1 MSVDRIQR
9 IKSILSDVG
18 KGFKADYS
26 IGRDDATKMHYRTR
40 DLQGL
45 QEEGPRFSN
54 MMDTHMGINRLREL
68 TGRISPEKQQALREA
83 DMDLRESTAHKTGQM
98 LGSAAADLTQDTSR
112 SIYWL
117 LNALQATGDV
127 IQDQTLAKVVPDLY
141 GKRNIVSERSFIK
154 ETGKPKIPKNL
165 NRQDNAE
172 EIIDRKMGKMIDG
185 KLQPARGYSFEKGTG
200 NLQQRN
206 YSPGMTAALSIPT
219 GIAINNALGL
229 LTPGGGMEGYK
240 AAVPSDEDP
249 TKTENVVAEV
259 GLKYLL
265 GQTGGLLP
273 YDEFKKVRPD
283 VSKDEYGKYQAF
295 KYDKGIDLNP
305 LDGDLNLAGALKY
318 TNEGIHGP
326 EVQMLGRSLPVTTGV
341 VPFLGAL
348 AGTAI
353 GAKVGHSNGRYKG
366 AIGGLVGGLGG
377 LAVGSVGGNIIEN
390 ERRRRNA
397 VENQL
402 DGGNAEQYL

>member
-1 MSVDRIQR
+1 MATDRIQK
-9 IKSILSDVG
+9 IKNILSDVG
-18 KGFKADYS
+18 AGFKADYE

-40 DLQGL
+40 DLQEL

-68 TGRISPEKQQALREA
+68 IDNRLPILKISPEKKQALREA
-83 DMDLRESTAHKTGQM
+83 DMDLRNGPAHKTGQM

-112 SIYWL
+112 SVYWL

-127 IQDQTLAKVVPDLY
+127 IQDQTLAKVVPGLY
-141 GKRNIVSERSFIK
+141 GKHSIASEKKGR
-154 ETGKPKIPKNL
+154 NL
-165 NRQDNAE
+165 NRGSDGQ
-172 EIIDRKMGKMIDG
+172 EIIDRGMGQMIDG
-185 KLQPARGYSFEKGTG
+185 KLKPKRGYSFDEKTG
-200 NLQQRN
+200 DLKQRN

-249 TKTENVVAEV
+249 TKTDNVVAEV

-326 EVQMLGRSLPVTTGV
+326 EIQMLGRSLPVTTGV

-348 AGTAI
+348 AGTAAGARI
-353 GAKVGHSNGRYKG
+353 GHAHKRG
-366 AIGGLVGGLGG
+366 AMGGLAGGMAG
-377 LAVGSVGGNIIEN
+377 LAVGSAAGNIIEN
-390 ERRRRNA
+390 ERRRRNSL
-397 VENQL
+397 ENQM

>member
-1 MSVDRIQR
+1 MATDRIQR
-9 IKSILSDVG
+9 IKNILSDVG
-18 KGFKADYS
+18 AGFKADYE
-26 IGRDDATKMHYRTR
+26 IGREDATKMHYRTR
-40 DLQGL
+40 ALQDLQSD
-45 QEEGPRFSN
+45 GPRFSN
-54 MMDTHMGINRLREL
+54 MMDTHMGVNRLREL
-68 TGRISPEKQQALREA
+68 TGRISPEKEQALRES
-83 DMDLRESTAHKTGQM
+83 DMDLRGSAAHKTGQM

-112 SIYWL
+112 SVYWL

-127 IQDQTLAKVVPDLY
+127 IQDQTLAKVVPGLY
-141 GKRNIVSERSFIK
+141 GKHSIASDRSFTK
-154 ETGKPKIPKNL
+154 VAGQPKQPKIL
-165 NRQDNAE
+165 NRKDNAE
-172 EIIDRKMGKMIDG
+172 EIIDRKMGQIVDG
-185 KLQPARGYSFEKGTG
+185 KLQPKRGYSFDEKTG
-200 NLQQRN
+200 DLQQRN
-206 YSPGMTAALSIPT
+206 YSPGMLAALSIPT

-249 TKTENVVAEV
+249 TKTDNVVAEV

-273 YDEFKKVRPD
+273 YNEFKQVRPD
-283 VSKDEYGKYQAF
+283 VSKSEYDAYQAF

-348 AGTAI
+348 AGTAAGARI
-353 GAKVGHSNGRYKG
+353 GHARGKG
-366 AIGGLVGGLGG
+366 AIGGIGGGMAG
-377 LAVGSVGGNIIEN
+377 LAVGSVAGNIIEN
-390 ERRRRNA
+390 ERRRRNSI
-397 VENQL
+397 ENQME
-402 DGGNAEQYL
+402 GGNAEQYL